1 MSKNYRAE
9 VDAAIAELDFE
20 KNDYQIEFETTMGTI
35 LLDMWPDVA
44 PNHVKNI
51 VGLTKVGFYDG
62 IIAHRVIPDFVVQ
75 IGCPNGTGTGG
86 PGYTIDQEFND
97 RPHEAGVLSMAR
109 TNDPNSAGSQ
119 FFICLG
125 RVPHLDNQYT
135 VFGKTAD
142 QDSLDV
148 VLKIGSVKTGAND
161 KPVDEVKI
169 NSSRV
174 IENAK

>member
-1 MSKNYRAE
+1 MSKNYRGD
-9 VDAAIAELDFE
+9 VDAATSDLDFE
-20 KNDYQIEFETTMGTI
+20 KNNYQIELETTHGKI

-44 PNHVKNI
+44 PEHCRNI
-51 VGLTKVGFYDG
+51 LGLTRVGFYDG
-62 IIAHRVIPDFVVQ
+62 IIAHRVIPGFVVQ

-86 PGYTIDQEFND
+86 PGYTIKQEFND

-109 TNDPNSAGSQ
+109 TSDPNSAGSQ
-119 FFICLG
+119 FFICLD

-142 QDSLDV
+142 QDSLDI
-148 VLKIGSVKTGAND
+148 VLKIGSVKTNSSD
-161 KPVDEVKI
+161 KPLEDVKI
-169 NSSRV
+169 TGSRV